1 MSKGTLSQDLYAKLL
16 NEEDAR
22 ACKAID
28 EDACKEVPGNFLWLV
43 LSQFLT
49 KLGDALGNPKVV
61 LPAVMEAV
69 SAPLY
74 LLGFLVPI
82 RESGSMM
89 PQLLIAGFVRR
100 LPIRKHV
107 WVVGSLLQA
116 LCMMLIALVAWQ
128 LEGAAAGWSIIGLLV
143 LFSLSRGL
151 CSVAAKD
158 VLGKT
163 IPKTQRGRVNGWSAS
178 VAGLV
183 TLLAGAWFVL
193 ANGEGDMSG
202 ASFGVLLSLAGL
214 LWILAALTYSQ
225 IREFPGE
232 TDGGVNGITEAFKRL
247 DILRT
252 DSAFRLFVITR
263 SLFLCS
269 ALSAPY
275 YVVLA
280 QRAQDN
286 SPALLGLFIIASGAA
301 GLISGPFWGRFAD
314 LSSRSVMTLAALMS
328 SLAGIIVWA
337 IATWFPQWLD
347 IFWLIPLCYFALSI
361 AHQGVR
367 VGRKTFVVDMAEGN
381 RRTDYVAVS
390 NTVIGIVLLIMGFTG
405 ALSVAVPISTI
416 ILILCL
422 MGLAGVVLSLRLPD
436 V

>member
-1 MSKGTLSQDLYAKLL
+1 MAKGSISQNLYSKLM

-28 EDACKEVPGNFLWLV
+28 ESACKEVPGNFIWLV
-43 LSQFLT
+43 FSQFLT
-49 KLGDALGNPKVV
+49 QLGDAFANPKIV

-89 PQLLIAGFVRR
+89 PQLIIASYVRR
-100 LPIRKHV
+100 LPIRKYI
-107 WVVGSLLQA
+107 WVAGSLLQA
-116 LCMMLIALVAWQ
+116 LCMLLIALVAWQ
-128 LEGAAAGWSIIGLLV
+128 LEGTTAGWSIIGLLI
-143 LFSLSRGL
+143 LFSLARGM
-151 CSVAAKD
+151 CSVASKD

-163 IPKTQRGRVNGWSAS
+163 IPKTQRGRLNGWSAS

-183 TLLAGAWFVL
+183 TLLVGALFIWQGADGVM
-193 ANGEGDMSG
+193 NGTG
-202 ASFGVLLSLAGL
+202 FGVMLALAGL
-214 LWILAALTYSQ
+214 LRVLAALSYTQ
-225 IREFPGE
+225 VREYPGATE
-232 TDGGVNGITEAFKRL
+232 GGVNGFKQAFQRL
-247 DILRT
+247 EILKT

-263 SLFLCS
+263 ALFLCS

-280 QRAQDN
+280 QQTHDN
-286 SPALLGLFIIASGAA
+286 SPVLLGLFIIASGAA
-301 GLISGPFWGRFAD
+301 GLLSGPFWGRFAD
-314 LSSRSVMTLAALMS
+314 HSSRWVMSVAAFLSSLVGLL
-328 SLAGIIVWA
+328 VWA
-337 IATWFPQWLD
+337 IDSWANAWLD
-347 IFWLIPLCYFALSI
+347 SFWLIPLCYFGLSV

-381 RRTDYVAVS
+381 KRTDYVAVS
-390 NTVIGIVLLIMGFTG
+390 NTVIGVVLLVMGFTG
-405 ALSVAVPISTI
+405 ALSVAVPISSI

-422 MGLAGVVLSLRLPD
+422 MGLVGVFLSHRLPD